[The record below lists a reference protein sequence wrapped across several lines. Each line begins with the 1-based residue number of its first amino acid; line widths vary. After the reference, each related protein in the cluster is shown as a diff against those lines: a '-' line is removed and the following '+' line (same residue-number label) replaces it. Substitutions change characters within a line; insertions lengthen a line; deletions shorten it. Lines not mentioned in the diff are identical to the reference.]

1 MSRKRYESPKLRQ
14 QLVDLGCIIHPG
26 TPATLHHTRKGA
38 GMGQRRGD
46 HRALPL
52 CLYCHQTGPTGDC
65 IEKGIAAWEAKH
77 GAIDWWLAKVHARVG
92 FTCPE
97 GDWL

>member
-1 MSRKRYESPKLRQ
+1 VRKRYENPKLRQ
-14 QLVDLGCIIHPG
+14 RLVDLTCIIHPG

-38 GMGQRRGD
+38 GTGQRRGD

-52 CLYCHQTGPTGDC
+52 CPYCHQTGPPGDC
-65 IEKGIAAWEAKH
+65 IEKGEEKWEAKN
-77 GAIDWWLAKVHARVG
+77 GNIEYWLVVVHKAVG
-92 FTCPE
+92 FIYPE